1 MLAFVSCIAFV
12 FQSLELAIL
21 LTATLGIHELGH
33 VFAVSRFGID
43 WQVGFGIVGAWTSTP
58 TDKRIA
64 LSHFANAVI
73 HLSGP
78 LFNLLY
84 ALLSVG
90 IHWILGLNNDYWLRA
105 ANLSAT
111 IGLLN
116 VLPIGRSSDGG
127 KVIERIFSSLD
138 EKAERWLLP
147 APALWL
153 FLLLCLVVVG
163 RYDWIATVAF
173 ATIGLWFVA
182 GMLRESVR
190 DDNTGAISSR
200 AMTRNQGFL
209 LLSSMIVLLLI
220 CTAIALL
227 TPLWL
232 KEEHVLGMF
241 GGLARTVIRPIFNWL
256 QERYQTLRALL
267 FVR

>member
-58 TDKRIA
+58 TDRRIA

-116 VLPIGRSSDGG
+116 VLPIGRTSDGG

-138 EKAERWLLP
+138 EK
-147 APALWL
+147 
-153 FLLLCLVVVG
+153 CG
-163 RYDWIATVAF
+163 TVA
-173 ATIGLWFVA
+173 ASGAGPVA
-182 GMLRESVR
+182 
-190 DDNTGAISSR
+190 
-200 AMTRNQGFL
+200 
-209 LLSSMIVLLLI
+209 VL
-220 CTAIALL
+220 A
-227 TPLWL
+227 P
-232 KEEHVLGMF
+232 VSGR
-241 GGLARTVIRPIFNWL
+241 GRPIRLDCHNALCHNWPMVRR
-256 QERYQTLRALL
+256 RYAARKCARRQHRGH
-267 FVR
+267 FVPGDD